1 MINTLVI
8 SVLFINLIINIK
20 FLFKF
25 NNLSEVS
32 PILLGYFLFGSSIV
46 TILSGYFVVG
56 ALIGYCLLI
65 FTSLFYSQRFINT
78 YRSNWQ
84 ILIFLII
91 IGFYFMFSLLINGA
105 PFYGTIKS
113 IEYVVLI
120 SVFFI
125 ALTQLKNLLSIQKFI
140 YFSNIFIISYLII
153 IVITLDPFNNTIL
166 TSTYRAGEDRIILSR
181 FLIIG
186 LIFTWYIII
195 DNKKLLGKILVL
207 NIPIYIGLLLTAGA
221 RGPILSLIIALLF
234 VTFKNQIKFYW
245 LFLGFFFAFILYYK
259 FAEFF
264 MNNFLFFTRNLSLAE
279 IGQHGERRFELIIQL
294 LDYFKNIDVWQFIF
308 GVGFGNSFSVIGMN
322 YPHNM
327 FIELFVEL
335 GIVGISVSLY
345 LFYFILIQIWNI
357 HRSNIGVVILLSFLM
372 YYISSMMSGK
382 LTTNYSLFIFLA
394 LLINYNF
401 SYKKLACFK

>member
-153 IVITLDPFNNTIL
+153 IVIKNC
-166 TSTYRAGEDRIILSR
+166 SGKYW
-181 FLIIG
+181 FLI
-186 LIFTWYIII
+186 F
-195 DNKKLLGKILVL
+195 
-207 NIPIYIGLLLTAGA
+207 P
-221 RGPILSLIIALLF
+221 
-234 VTFKNQIKFYW
+234 
-245 LFLGFFFAFILYYK
+245 
-259 FAEFF
+259 
-264 MNNFLFFTRNLSLAE
+264 
-279 IGQHGERRFELIIQL
+279 
-294 LDYFKNIDVWQFIF
+294 
-308 GVGFGNSFSVIGMN
+308 
-322 YPHNM
+322 
-327 FIELFVEL
+327 
-335 GIVGISVSLY
+335 
-345 LFYFILIQIWNI
+345 
-357 HRSNIGVVILLSFLM
+357 
-372 YYISSMMSGK
+372 YISD
-382 LTTNYSLFIFLA
+382 Y
-394 LLINYNF
+394 
-401 SYKKLACFK
+401 C